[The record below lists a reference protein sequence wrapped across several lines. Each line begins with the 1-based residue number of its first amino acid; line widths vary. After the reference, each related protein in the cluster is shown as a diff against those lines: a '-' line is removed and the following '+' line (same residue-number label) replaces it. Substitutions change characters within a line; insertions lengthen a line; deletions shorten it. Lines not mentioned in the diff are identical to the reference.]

1 MDKNLEKYLI
11 EAAQAD
17 KSRLSLDNP
26 YRDTGFDDGKGRLG
40 WVRTIPFSQIRE
52 ALEEIKPLLEGKKNF
67 IFVGMGG
74 SINGIKPLL
83 TLFKERSFYTLDNL
97 DPRAVFE
104 VIAKI
109 ENPEETMV
117 ISISKSGTTKETQLL
132 SATLKEF
139 FSKRLGRDQW
149 AKRFLW
155 LSDSSSFEKLDGL
168 GWKGVAKAA
177 IQFDGKT
184 DIGGRCS
191 SPHTL
196 IFFLPLFLLLD
207 KDFSGLEKIYNSFIS
222 LQPEIRK
229 YAYSACCD
237 CENRANAYFS
247 PCVAGDSNLGESF
260 SSWIV
265 QLFQESLGSKLESL
279 AVKTLI
285 NAGDD
290 KLFFPLRLNL
300 KINDSFVSLI
310 SRMYFF
316 QVFIAY
322 YSARKQVNFV
332 TQNFVEKYKQQM
344 GKLEAEGIKADNVKV
359 MDSEGVVSEAR
370 KFIQPAHRFIEVVLY
385 FYPQDEIKKEIKSL
399 FEQAFPQKQ
408 LFIFVGS
415 DWNHQSYQ
423 AAFGSKD
430 TFYVLLIASSYK
442 AQMLDVPDN
451 TLSRNVNTLR
461 VIAHATHLTLKDKS
475 LLLSF
480 QRRLKKR
487 AICGNI

>member
-11 EAAQAD
+11 EASQTD
-17 KSRLSLDNP
+17 RFQLSEDNP
-26 YRDTGFDDGKGRLG
+26 YRDIGFDDGKGRLG

-52 ALEEIKPLLEGKKNF
+52 ALENTKFLLEGKKNF

-83 TLFKERSFYTLDNL
+83 ALFKECSVYTLDNL

-109 ENPEETMV
+109 ENLEETIV
-117 ISISKSGTTKETQLL
+117 ISISKSGITRETQLL
-132 SATLKEF
+132 STTLREL
-139 FSKRLGRDQW
+139 FSERLGCDQW
-149 AKRFLW
+149 MSHFLW
-155 LSDSSSFEKLDGL
+155 LSDSSSFEKLDAL

-177 IQFDGKT
+177 IQVDGKT

-196 IFFLPLFLLLD
+196 IFFLPLFLLLN
-207 KDFSGLEKIYNSFIS
+207 KDFSKLEKIYNSFIS
-222 LQPEIRK
+222 LKPEIRK
-229 YAYSACCD
+229 YAYSVCCD
-237 CENRANAYFS
+237 CKDRPNAYFS
-247 PCVAGDSNLGESF
+247 PCFAGDFNLDEPF

-265 QLFQESLGSKLESL
+265 QLFQESLGSKLEGL

-290 KLFFPLRLNL
+290 ELFFLLRLNL
-300 KINDSFVSLI
+300 KISDSFVFLI
-310 SRMYFF
+310 SQMYFF

-322 YSARKQVNFV
+322 YSARKQINFV

-344 GKLEAEGIKADNVKV
+344 GKLEGERVDGDNIKVI
-359 MDSEGVVSEAR
+359 DSEGIVKEVQ
-370 KFIQPAHRFIEVVLY
+370 KFIQPAHCFIEVVLY
-385 FYPQDEIKKEIKSL
+385 FYPQDEVKKEIKCL

-430 TFYVLLIASSYK
+430 TFYVLLIASSYRV
-442 AQMLDVPDN
+442 QTPGISDN
-451 TLSRNVNTLR
+451 TLSKNIEVLKT
-461 VIAHATHLTLKDKS
+461 IAEATHLTLKNKS
-475 LLLSF
+475 LLFAF
-480 QRRLKKR
+480 QPQT
-487 AICGNI
+487 A